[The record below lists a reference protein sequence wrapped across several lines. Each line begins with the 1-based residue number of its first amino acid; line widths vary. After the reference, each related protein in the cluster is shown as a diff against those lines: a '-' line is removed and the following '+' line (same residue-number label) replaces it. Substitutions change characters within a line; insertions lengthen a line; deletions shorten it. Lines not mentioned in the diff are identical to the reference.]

1 MNLLIFNSDQ
11 WRGDTLGHLGHP
23 AVLTPNIDRLVGSEA
38 VSFSNAFCQN
48 PVCTPSRCSFM
59 SGWYP
64 HVRGHRTMF
73 HMMQPDEPVLLR
85 DLKQAGYHVWWGG
98 KNDLVPGQTGCSDYC
113 SVRYRA
119 HPRPGRPIR
128 PDLHSDSTWRG
139 SPDGDRYYSFY
150 AGLIEKPA
158 GFPPEENF
166 VYDGDWDVVF
176 AAIEQIKNRP
186 SDQPLCLY
194 LALGFPHPP
203 YGVEDPWYSRI
214 DRGAGPERIPAPQD
228 WNRKPSILK
237 ELVERQGL
245 SGWSEDRW
253 AELRATYYGMCSRSD
268 HQFGLLLNALKD
280 AGIYDET
287 AIFLFSDHG
296 DFTGDYGLVEKTQNT
311 FEDCLTR
318 VPLIIKPPANVPTR
332 PGVNPALV
340 ELVDFRAT
348 VEDFTGL
355 QPGYTH
361 FGKSLRPLLSGQTS
375 SHRDAVFCE
384 GGRRHGETHCME
396 RESPQ
401 GQDFLYWPRMSIQ
414 SEEGPAHTKATMCRT
429 ERYKYVHRLYE
440 LDELYDLQ
448 EDTHELHNRI
458 DDPALSV
465 VQTQLKQRL
474 LDFYLETSDVV
485 PHRADER

>member
-1 MNLLIFNSDQ
+1 
-11 WRGDTLGHLGHP
+11 
-23 AVLTPNIDRLVGSEA
+23 
-38 VSFSNAFCQN
+38 
-48 PVCTPSRCSFM
+48 
-59 SGWYP
+59 
-64 HVRGHRTMF
+64 
-73 HMMQPDEPVLLR
+73 
-85 DLKQAGYHVWWGG
+85 
-98 KNDLVPGQTGCSDYC
+98 
-113 SVRYRA
+113 
-119 HPRPGRPIR
+119 
-128 PDLHSDSTWRG
+128 
-139 SPDGDRYYSFY
+139 
-150 AGLIEKPA
+150 
-158 GFPPEENF
+158 
-166 VYDGDWDVVF
+166 
-176 AAIEQIKNRP
+176 
-186 SDQPLCLY
+186 
-194 LALGFPHPP
+194 
-203 YGVEDPWYSRI
+203 
-214 DRGAGPERIPAPQD
+214 
-228 WNRKPSILK
+228 
-237 ELVERQGL
+237 
-245 SGWSEDRW
+245 
-253 AELRATYYGMCSRSD
+253 
-268 HQFGLLLNALKD
+268 
-280 AGIYDET
+280 
-287 AIFLFSDHG
+287 
-296 DFTGDYGLVEKTQNT
+296 
-311 FEDCLTR
+311 
-318 VPLIIKPPANVPTR
+318 
-332 PGVNPALV
+332 LV